1 VITVEHKC
9 DKSGAPSH
17 YLQKYINK
25 YGNILT
31 NIWGNY
37 SESGKISP
45 LGVVETTGS
54 SFDRTWGGRVA
65 R

>member
-1 VITVEHKC
+1 MVEHEC
-9 DKSGAPSH
+9 DKSGALSH

-37 SESGKISP
+37 SESGNNMP
-45 LGVVETTGS
+45 LGVVEAAGS
-54 SFDRTWGGRVA
+54 SPVT
-65 R
+65 